1 MEIRIGQLIF
11 QVVNFAILLFLL
23 NKFLYRPILRILEER
38 AARIKE
44 GLEAAEKSIAEKA
57 TLEEK
62 KKKMLVDAEKQSNVI
77 LQQAQDRAKKVEK
90 EIVAQAK
97 KEAEKLV
104 QKEQRLLLAKID
116 QDRSKLQRQV
126 ADLVVDTTQ
135 AVLEKSLTQKEQKAI
150 INRQIAY
157 IKNVKIN

>member
-57 TLEEK
+57 KLEEK